1 MRTDATATSRTPA
14 GWHGLS
20 AELREQLDS
29 YRPELEGTP
38 QARAAAR
45 FVLLRPPVPLALR
58 PAYGVLAAASVSL
71 LPVWTRW
78 PLRLPYLPLT
88 EAVVVRSA
96 GGLLTRSIRWAM
108 TAPAPTTA

>member
-1 MRTDATATSRTPA
+1 VAQALGVLDPPQNE
-14 GWHGLS
+14 

-45 FVLLRPPVPLALR
+45 FVLLRPPVPFALR

-71 LPVWTRW
+71 LPMWTRW

-108 TAPAPTTA
+108 TAPAPATG